1 MAERETGT
9 VKWFNDAKGYGFIQ
23 RASGADVF
31 VHYQAIR
38 GEGHRSLAEG
48 QQVEFSVY
56 MENPKSDLTGFRITD
71 GVYKDV
77 VYTYGKVQPIE
88 ENDKLRL
95 KFEYNIVE
103 NPSGVDTEDKNFINV
118 IGDILTIEVEKD
130 GNSRENRTDSAQK
143 SNT

>member
-1 MAERETGT
+1 METPNYT
-9 VKWFNDAKGYGFIQ
+9 
-23 RASGADVF
+23 
-31 VHYQAIR
+31 
-38 GEGHRSLAEG
+38 
-48 QQVEFSVY
+48 Y

-77 VYTYGKVQPIE
+77 VYTYGKVQPVE

-118 IGDILTIEVEKD
+118 IGDILTKEVEKD

>member
-1 MAERETGT
+1 METPNYT
-9 VKWFNDAKGYGFIQ
+9 
-23 RASGADVF
+23 
-31 VHYQAIR
+31 
-38 GEGHRSLAEG
+38 
-48 QQVEFSVY
+48 Y

-95 KFEYNIVE
+95 KFEYNVVE
-103 NPSGVDTEDKNFINV
+103 NPSGVETEDKNFINV

>member
-1 MAERETGT
+1 METPNYT
-9 VKWFNDAKGYGFIQ
+9 
-23 RASGADVF
+23 
-31 VHYQAIR
+31 
-38 GEGHRSLAEG
+38 
-48 QQVEFSVY
+48 Y

-77 VYTYGKVQPIE
+77 VYTYGKVQPVE

-95 KFEYNIVE
+95 KFEYNVVE
-103 NPSGVDTEDKNFINV
+103 NPSGVETEDKNFINV

-130 GNSRENRTDSAQK
+130 GNSRENRTNSAQK

>member
-1 MAERETGT
+1 MEPPNYT
-9 VKWFNDAKGYGFIQ
+9 
-23 RASGADVF
+23 
-31 VHYQAIR
+31 
-38 GEGHRSLAEG
+38 
-48 QQVEFSVY
+48 Y

-77 VYTYGKVQPIE
+77 VYTYGKVQPVE

-95 KFEYNIVE
+95 KFEYNVVE
-103 NPSGVDTEDKNFINV
+103 NPSGVETEDKNFINV
-118 IGDILTIEVEKD
+118 IGDILTKEVEKD

>member
-1 MAERETGT
+1 METPNYT
-9 VKWFNDAKGYGFIQ
+9 
-23 RASGADVF
+23 
-31 VHYQAIR
+31 
-38 GEGHRSLAEG
+38 
-48 QQVEFSVY
+48 Y

-77 VYTYGKVQPIE
+77 VYTYGKVQPVE

-95 KFEYNIVE
+95 KFEYNVVE
-103 NPSGVDTEDKNFINV
+103 NPSGVETEDKNFINV
-118 IGDILTIEVEKD
+118 IGDILTKEVEKD

>member
-1 MAERETGT
+1 METPNYT
-9 VKWFNDAKGYGFIQ
+9 
-23 RASGADVF
+23 
-31 VHYQAIR
+31 
-38 GEGHRSLAEG
+38 
-48 QQVEFSVY
+48 Y

-77 VYTYGKVQPIE
+77 VYTYGKVQPVE

-95 KFEYNIVE
+95 KFEYNVVE
-103 NPSGVDTEDKNFINV
+103 NPSGVETEDKNFINV

>member
-1 MAERETGT
+1 
-9 VKWFNDAKGYGFIQ
+9 
-23 RASGADVF
+23 
-31 VHYQAIR
+31 
-38 GEGHRSLAEG
+38 
-48 QQVEFSVY
+48 

-71 GVYKDV
+71 GMYKDV

>member
-1 MAERETGT
+1 METPNYT
-9 VKWFNDAKGYGFIQ
+9 
-23 RASGADVF
+23 
-31 VHYQAIR
+31 
-38 GEGHRSLAEG
+38 
-48 QQVEFSVY
+48 Y

-77 VYTYGKVQPIE
+77 VYTYGKVQPVE

-95 KFEYNIVE
+95 KFEYSVVE

>member
-1 MAERETGT
+1 METPNYT
-9 VKWFNDAKGYGFIQ
+9 
-23 RASGADVF
+23 
-31 VHYQAIR
+31 
-38 GEGHRSLAEG
+38 
-48 QQVEFSVY
+48 Y

-95 KFEYNIVE
+95 KFEYNVVE